1 MKIIRHITAIIL
13 FSLLVS
19 LSSGCSNSSQSS
31 EIPTAPSYSE
41 SNLSGEES
49 RMFDMLVKLSAN
61 HSVPARLKLSEWV
74 KGTLKD
80 SAAAKPLNREAG
92 YEVECI
98 SFTIGDSN
106 ELYFASVTIDELLVF
121 SRSEI
126 GAIISYPEKYLDS
139 PEIHSQD
146 SVKRI
151 NTALEEYY
159 K

>member
-13 FSLLVS
+13 SALLVS
-19 LSSGCSNSSQSS
+19 QSAGCGKTSLSSERPAMS
-31 EIPTAPSYSE
+31 SYSD
-41 SNLSGEES
+41 STLSREES
-49 RMFDMLVKLSAN
+49 RMLGMLVKLSA
-61 HSVPARLKLSEWV
+61 SYSKPARLRLSEWV

-92 YEVECI
+92 YEIECI
-98 SFTIGDSN
+98 SFTIGDSS
-106 ELYFASVTIDELLVF
+106 ELHFANVNIDELLVF

-126 GAIISYPEKYLDS
+126 GAIISFPEKYLDS
-139 PEIHSQD
+139 PELHSQD

-151 NTALEEYY
+151 NKALEEYY